1 MSIFKPLNSKIEK
14 SSYDITLQNLH
25 VANDHWGNEKNIVPF
40 LEEIEILSYDRENFD
55 RALVKHCVSILD
67 YNLRTQDMM
76 FYRQGR
82 NIILLTIS
90 DRRSFSEDEFLS
102 RKLEINLKKQGFVF
116 SVIELLKPEYEEV
129 KAGTKTL
136 PEAWVLDE
144 DLNRR
149 LSRMKNFVNSI

>member
-102 RKLEINLKKQGFVF
+102 RKLEINLKKQGFSF

-129 KAGTKTL
+129 KAGTKAL